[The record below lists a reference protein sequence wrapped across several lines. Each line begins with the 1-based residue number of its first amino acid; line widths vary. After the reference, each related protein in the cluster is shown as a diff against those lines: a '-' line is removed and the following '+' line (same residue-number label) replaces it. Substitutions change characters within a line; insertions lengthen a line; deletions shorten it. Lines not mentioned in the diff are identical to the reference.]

1 MKTPVE
7 LHARHVRQLLAW
19 LCMLAA
25 LIVAAVEV
33 RAQETRVRDLVL
45 TDPAP
50 PVRLMGYGLVTG
62 LAGTGDRVS
71 GLAGAA
77 QTVTS
82 IVNLLRRFDV
92 EVPAELLRT
101 KNVAAVLVTAEVSPY
116 LRPGGRFEVRVSSI
130 GDAGSLRG
138 GVLWMTPMVADAG
151 QRPVAG
157 AQGPLLLN
165 PGAMMRSSSE
175 PTNTARIPDGGV
187 LEAEIPR
194 PALAASNRL
203 LLRDPDLGTAMR
215 IAAAIDS
222 VFATP
227 GTAHVDDPGSITIA
241 PKDTGASFAATLARI
256 RDVRLRADRTARV
269 VIDARDGTVIAG
281 GDLQVGEAVISHGG
295 VTLTIGATADTSRIR
310 GDVRVASGTSVQRIA
325 SALHAIQT
333 APAEIAAIFEG
344 LRSAGALSAEIVVR

>member
-1 MKTPVE
+1 MRTSSPSQH
-7 LHARHVRQLLAW
+7 LRHVLAW
-19 LCMLAA
+19 LCIATA
-25 LIVAAVEV
+25 LLIAVAEV
-33 RAQETRVRDLVL
+33 SAQESRVRDLVL
-45 TDPAP
+45 ADMVP

-71 GLAGAA
+71 GTAGAA

-116 LRPGGRFEVRVSSI
+116 LRPGGRFEVRVSSV
-130 GDAGSLRG
+130 GDAASLRG

-151 QRPVAG
+151 QRPVGG
-157 AQGPLLLN
+157 AQGALLLS
-165 PGAMMRSSSE
+165 PSAMSRASSE

-187 LEAEIPR
+187 LEAEIPH
-194 PALAASNRL
+194 PPLASSTKL
-203 LLRDPDLGTAMR
+203 LLREPDLGTATR

-227 GTAHVDDPGSITIA
+227 GTAKVDDPGSISLA
-241 PKDTGASFAATLARI
+241 PKDTGTSLAATLARI
-256 RDVRLRADRTARV
+256 RDVRLRPDRAARV
-269 VIDARDGTVIAG
+269 IIDARDGTVIAG
-281 GDLQVGEAVISHGG
+281 GELLVGEAVISHAGI
-295 VTLTIGATADTSRIR
+295 TLTVGTVTDTSRIR
-310 GDVRVASGTSVQRIA
+310 GDLRVAPGTSVQRIA

-333 APAEIAAIFEG
+333 TPAEIAAIFEG
-344 LRSAGALSAEIVVR
+344 LRSVGAISAEIVVR